1 MRQKKE
7 ACRQDLGV
15 TSLTLWHWLKWAIAV
30 CENGNVPIRFN
41 CTLTESVWA
50 PFWIILA
57 HFNPPAD
64 NNLPDTRRLCEC
76 NWMYV
81 FQIQSELGK
90 MVKQTGAI
98 WCKWIRVEVVLLL
111 KCDQFSNSIVNYNTL
126 PCINTYFLY
135 LCLSCSC
142 HLSLL
147 KVRSFNCCCHYCW
160 LMVLRAVDWRDS
172 GQRSQISLKYL
183 LFTSGPHLAL
193 KPFTLKLHCTFS
205 AACDV
210 IWPGW
215 EISTSHR
222 AKCW

>member
-1 MRQKKE
+1 MACIFLQLGEQNDHTLTYVFFLCLINRAIWITQSTSVPRTHLYIYTMNKSQKWDKKRKR
-7 ACRQDLGV
+7 AGR

-41 CTLTESVWA
+41 CSLTESVWA

-98 WCKWIRVEVVLLL
+98 W
-111 KCDQFSNSIVNYNTL
+111 
-126 PCINTYFLY
+126 
-135 LCLSCSC
+135 
-142 HLSLL
+142 
-147 KVRSFNCCCHYCW
+147 
-160 LMVLRAVDWRDS
+160 
-172 GQRSQISLKYL
+172 
-183 LFTSGPHLAL
+183 
-193 KPFTLKLHCTFS
+193 
-205 AACDV
+205 
-210 IWPGW
+210 
-215 EISTSHR
+215 
-222 AKCW
+222 